1 MSLYKGFHVCLG
13 AIVRC
18 IFRVKV
24 EGGENLP
31 DEGSYIVACNHIC
44 NADPVILAVSVKNRR
59 QIRFMAKKELFKIP
73 LLAQLIKALGAFPVD
88 RGGADVRALK
98 HSLKLLEG
106 GEVVGIF
113 PQGTRHPKVHP
124 QGSEVRN
131 GVGML
136 AKRSGA
142 MILPACIETKNFKI
156 IPFFRRTYVRFGTP
170 YMPTYTLEGSDAYG
184 EIATEAF
191 EKVLELV
198 KTSPD
203 EVKK

>member
-1 MSLYKGFHVCLG
+1 MSLYRGLHVCLG

-31 DEGSYIVACNHIC
+31 AEGAYIVACNHIC
-44 NADPVILAVSVKNRR
+44 DADPVILAVSVKNRR
-59 QIRFMAKKELFKIP
+59 QIRFMAKKELFKVP
-73 LLAQLIKALGAFPVD
+73 LLAQLIKALGAFPED
-88 RGGADVRALK
+88 RGGADVGALK
-98 HSLKLLEG
+98 KSLKMLES

-113 PQGTRHPKVHP
+113 PQGTRHPKEHP
-124 QGSEVRN
+124 SNSEVRN
-131 GVGML
+131 GIGML

-156 IPFFRRTYVRFGTP
+156 IPFFRRTRVRFGTP
-170 YMPTYTLEGSDAYG
+170 YMPTYTLEGSEAYA
-184 EIATEAF
+184 EIANEAF
-191 EKVLELV
+191 DHVLALV
-198 KTSPD
+198 KTPKE

>member
-1 MSLYKGFHVCLG
+1 MSLYKGLHVCLG

-31 DEGSYIVACNHIC
+31 DDGTYIVACNHIC
-44 NADPVILAVSVKNRR
+44 DADPVILAASVKNRR
-59 QIRFMAKKELFKIP
+59 QIRFMAKKELFKVP

-88 RGGADVRALK
+88 RGGADVGALK
-98 HSLKLLEG
+98 HSLKLLQN

-113 PQGTRHPKVHP
+113 PQGTRYPKVHP
-124 QGSEVRN
+124 AQSSVRN

-156 IPFFRRTYVRFGTP
+156 IPFFRRTYERFGTP
-170 YMPTYTLEGSDAYG
+170 YTPTYTSEGSDAYA
-184 EIATEAF
+184 EIAAEAF
-191 EKVLELV
+191 DHIVALV
-198 KTSPD
+198 KTD
-203 EVKK
+203 ANEVQK

>member
-1 MSLYKGFHVCLG
+1 MSLYRGLHICLG
-13 AIVRC
+13 AIIRG

-31 DEGSYIVACNHIC
+31 AEGTYIVACNHIC
-44 NADPVILAVSVKNRR
+44 DADPVILAASVKNRR
-59 QIRFMAKKELFKIP
+59 QIRFMAKKELFKVP
-73 LLAQLIKALGAFPVD
+73 LLAGLIKTLGAFPVD
-88 RGGADVRALK
+88 RGGADVGALK
-98 HSLKLLEG
+98 YSLKLLQN

-113 PQGTRHPKVHP
+113 PQGTRYPKVHP
-124 QGSEVRN
+124 SESTVRN

-170 YMPTYTLEGSDAYG
+170 YTPAYTGEGSDAYA
-184 EIATEAF
+184 EIANEAF
-191 EKVLELV
+191 VHILDLVQTEKAQ
-198 KTSPD
+198 
-203 EVKK
+203 